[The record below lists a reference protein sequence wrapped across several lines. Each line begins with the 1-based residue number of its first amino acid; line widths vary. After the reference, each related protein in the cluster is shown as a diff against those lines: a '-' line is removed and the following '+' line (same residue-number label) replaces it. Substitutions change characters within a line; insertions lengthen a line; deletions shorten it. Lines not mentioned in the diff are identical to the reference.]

1 MSCALDLAAGL
12 VLAAQAAGQAAGEP
26 PAPASRGPVAVTAS
40 ASASV
45 RVLRPARV
53 DIARWREERPEDT
66 ARTMRARQGRV
77 DAAGT
82 IWIEFS

>member
-1 MSCALDLAAGL
+1 MTCALDLLAGL
-12 VLAAQAAGQAAGEP
+12 VLVAQAAAPAAGEMS
-26 PAPASRGPVAVTAS
+26 APRAEVAVT

-53 DIARWREERPEDT
+53 DIARWREERQEDT
-66 ARTMRARQGRV
+66 ARTTRARQGRV